1 MEQSEQH
8 PTVSGDSRWANP
20 LHKLPRTAGWMLLVN
35 LFLGFFFFL
44 QLQWYLENIY
54 RFAPWIPFI
63 SYDRIDTVIDVLWGA
78 FMVHVG
84 APLARGRLEI
94 LSHPE
99 KFLDKAAV
107 GLFSHRS
114 TAVAAAGLTLG
125 VYGLIAFS
133 PALHLSHS
141 TVAESPVVQING
153 TRRNLPAGNLPL
165 LGNEM
170 NIDQTEILVT
180 GKHGFYRVGIQP
192 NDVKSF
198 WLFPSHK
205 QVNLNQLFLRR
216 DLVTTLHDS
225 YDRRLASFKFHY
237 QNDNDIAT
245 QCGESELQ
253 GRFSEDPAACVSL
266 LRRIMADMSENPEA
280 RLLRDFDGTVTYR
293 GRLYRYSYSFGPE
306 LALAITAPEAESE
319 FANAPGEALNRF
331 RSAGAEERERLVSEF
346 ANDVG
351 NLSSTA
357 LEEVFQIQFASDEM
371 YGYLDGTTSQKM
383 DTLNFARDVLSLG
396 VDHVTALTVEDLVT
410 RVLDGNLSLAS
421 DDKVFVPAMDAL
433 VALSRGSASLRSTV
447 LEKVE
452 EFVNMLGTHHNAAKP
467 AIAGI
472 LLNALGDSSSG
483 AESERLVALVRTIR
497 QNAVG
502 AGRTVELIDEQ
513 IRERIGEVRDPSAIE
528 GLRAEVGGAGQ
539 VAIQSKSPVDD
550 NAEQSSP
557 EDP

>member
-8 PTVSGDSRWANP
+8 PPVSGASRWASP
-20 LHKLPRTAGWMLLVN
+20 LHKLPQTAGWMLLVN

-63 SYDRIDTVIDVLWGA
+63 SYDRVVTVIDVLWGA

-114 TAVAAAGLTLG
+114 TAVATAGLVVV
-125 VYGLIAFS
+125 VYVLIAFS
-133 PALHLSHS
+133 PTLHLSHS
-141 TVAESPVVQING
+141 TDSERPVVLING

-170 NIDQTEILVT
+170 NVDETEILVT

-192 NDVKSF
+192 DDVKSY

-205 QVNLNQLFLRR
+205 EVNLDQLFLRR

-225 YDRRLASFKFHY
+225 SDRKLASFKFYY
-237 QNDNDIAT
+237 QSDIDIAT

-266 LRRIMADMSENPEA
+266 LRRIVADMSENLEA
-280 RLLRDFDGTVTYR
+280 RLLRDYEGTVNYR
-293 GRLYRYSYSFGPE
+293 RRLYRYRYWFGPE
-306 LALAITAPEAESE
+306 LALAITAPDAESA
-319 FANAPGEALNRF
+319 FANAPHEALRTF
-331 RSAGAEERERLVSEF
+331 RRARAKDRARLVSEF

-357 LEEVFQIQFASDEM
+357 LEEVFEVLFALDDM
-371 YGYLDGTTSQKM
+371 YDYLDGTTSQKM
-383 DTLNFARDVLSLG
+383 DTLNFVRDVLSLG
-396 VDHVTALTVEDLVT
+396 VDHVTTSTVKDLVT
-410 RVLDGNLSLAS
+410 RILEGNLSLES

-447 LEKVE
+447 LGRVEK
-452 EFVNMLGTHHNAAKP
+452 FVDMLGTHHNAAKP
-467 AIAGI
+467 AIAGV
-472 LLNALGDSSSG
+472 LLNALSDRSSG
-483 AESERLVALVRTIR
+483 AEAERLVALMRTIR
-497 QNAVG
+497 RNAVG
-502 AGRTVELIDEQ
+502 AGRIVELIDQQ
-513 IRERIGEVRDPSAIE
+513 IRDRIGDVKDP
-528 GLRAEVGGAGQ
+528 RAVEKLWAMVGTAG
-539 VAIQSKSPVDD
+539 
-550 NAEQSSP
+550 
-557 EDP
+557 

>member
-1 MEQSEQH
+1 MEQSEQP

-20 LHKLPRTAGWMLLVN
+20 LHKLPHTAGWMLLVN

-54 RFAPWIPFI
+54 RVAPWIPFI
-63 SYDRIDTVIDVLWGA
+63 SYDRIVTVIDVLWGA

-107 GLFSHRS
+107 GVFSHRS
-114 TAVAAAGLTLG
+114 TAVATAGLVLV

-133 PALHLSHS
+133 PALHLSYAAA
-141 TVAESPVVQING
+141 TEPPVVQING
-153 TRRNLPAGNLPL
+153 TRRNLPVGNLPL

-170 NIDQTEILVT
+170 DVNETEILVT
-180 GKHGFYRVGIQP
+180 GKHGFYRIGIQP
-192 NDVKSF
+192 DDVKSY

-205 QVNLNQLFLRR
+205 HVNLDRLFLRR
-216 DLVTTLHDS
+216 DLVATLYDS
-225 YDRRLASFKFHY
+225 NGRKLASFKFHY
-237 QNDNDIAT
+237 QSDKDIAT

-306 LALAITAPEAESE
+306 LALAITAPDAESV
-319 FANAPGEALNRF
+319 FANMPHEALETF
-331 RSAGAEERERLVSEF
+331 RRARSKDRERLVSEF

-357 LEEVFQIQFASDEM
+357 LEEVFHVLFASDHM
-371 YGYLDGTTSQKM
+371 YEFLDGTTSQKM
-383 DTLNFARDVLSLG
+383 DTLIFARNVLSLG
-396 VDHVTALTVEDLVT
+396 VDHVTSSTVEDLVN
-410 RVLDGNLSLAS
+410 RILERNLSQES

-447 LEKVE
+447 LGGVE
-452 EFVNMLGTHHNAAKP
+452 EFVNRLGTDHNAAKP
-467 AIAGI
+467 AIAGV
-472 LLNALGDSSSG
+472 LLNALSDRSSG
-483 AESERLVALVRTIR
+483 AEAARLVELMRIIRRT
-497 QNAVG
+497 AVG
-502 AGRTVELIDEQ
+502 AGRIVELIDEQ
-513 IRERIGEVRDPSAIE
+513 IRERIGEVRDPRAVE
-528 GLRAEVGGAGQ
+528 ALRAMVGAGG
-539 VAIQSKSPVDD
+539 
-550 NAEQSSP
+550 
-557 EDP
+557 